1 MTAKSKGIAVMAE
14 VVAVLARHS
23 NLRVTP
29 VVEEDRGV
37 VALTVRVAAEGSDG
51 LQVVSMLHEL
61 QHVAN
66 VAQLRAIVAE
76 YGMDAKQLE
85 AMLPSLLDDAP
96 PHAVRHL
103 TVAEIDACI
112 SALGRHELEDS
123 SRDAQREQELVQC
136 ALPKLVALGRA
147 MGGAI

>member
-1 MTAKSKGIAVMAE
+1 MAANKGVAVMAE

-37 VALTVRVAAEGSDG
+37 VALTVRVKSEGADG

-66 VAQLRAIVAE
+66 IAQVRAIAE
-76 YGMDAKQLE
+76 LYKIDPDKLE
-85 AMLPSLLDDAP
+85 ALLPAIHDDDP

-103 TVAEIDACI
+103 TVAEIDAVVRTLTGDGGMKDDA
-112 SALGRHELEDS
+112 ALLES
-123 SRDAQREQELVQC
+123 V
-136 ALPKLVALGRA
+136 LPKLVVLGRA
-147 MGGAI
+147 LEGAI